1 MLWVLDLDPI
11 LRCPG
16 PIAALAMLRYRPRT
30 RPPLPRGHMHSL
42 MRTRLIQR
50 DPRIAV
56 IQHPLRCVCGA
67 GVKALQTFRPTVWPD
82 GFDEVA
88 CAGFQRLDIEHRT
101 SSRHRKPWEAIL
113 AASNPSRSDHTPE
126 AICCPARA
134 APRWGLP
141 TGGRCELRTPNPY
154 RRSTGI

>member
-11 LRCPG
+11 RRCPG

-88 CAGFQRLDIEHRT
+88 CAGFQRLDIEHGT
-101 SSRHRKPWEAIL
+101 SSRHRKTWEASWRPRIPCGATIRL
-113 AASNPSRSDHTPE
+113 KLFVAQRAPLNGASHP
-126 AICCPARA
+126 
-134 APRWGLP
+134 
-141 TGGRCELRTPNPY
+141 
-154 RRSTGI
+154 